1 MMNWRDLLTMKQR
14 LHILILLVA
23 AILVGCSVG
32 DTKNE
37 EQVDDFNQVMH
48 QADSLNGQQGLV
60 SVSMK

>member
-1 MMNWRDLLTMKQR
+1 MQVSFTNDMLKR
-14 LHILILLVA
+14 LYLIIFIVA